1 VRTARADVAVIGEV
15 LIEISADAP
24 FQPGQLVRFGVSG
37 DALNAAAAAA
47 ASGARTVLITR
58 VGDDELGEV
67 IVTRAAGLGIDTS
80 GIRRVP
86 GQQGVYFAVA
96 DPSGAGQFAYA
107 RRGSAASTMTP
118 ADLDRLPAPRV
129 VLASGVTCAISAS
142 AADTVR
148 AAALLAREFIYDPNF
163 RPRLTST
170 AAAVGMLTELA
181 PVASVITP
189 SAPGECRELLG
200 DPDPS
205 AAARALRRLG
215 ARAVA
220 VTCGPEGVLLDHEE
234 RQELVPA
241 VPAPMVTDQTGAG
254 DVFAGTLAGRLA
266 LGDDL
271 HRAVRLAAAA
281 AALSLAGQGGTGL
294 IPGLAQTQACL
305 NAQAA
310 PGT

>member
-1 VRTARADVAVIGEV
+1 VTAPGADVAVIGEV
-15 LIEISADAP
+15 LVEISADAP
-24 FQPGQLVRFGVSG
+24 FHEGQLVRFGVSG
-37 DALNAAAAAA
+37 DALTAAAAAA
-47 ASGARTVLITR
+47 ASGAHTVLITR

-67 IVTRAAGLGIDTS
+67 VIGRAARLGIDTS

-118 ADLDRLPAPRV
+118 ADLDRVPAPRV
-129 VLASGVTCAISAS
+129 LLASGIGCAISAS

-148 AAALLAREFIYDPNF
+148 AGARLAREFVYDPNF
-163 RPRLTST
+163 RPRLTSAAAAARMLAELAR
-170 AAAVGMLTELA
+170 AAAV
-181 PVASVITP
+181 VTP

-220 VTCGPEGVLLDHEE
+220 VTCGPEGVLLDHDE

-241 VPAPMVTDQTGAG
+241 VPAPTVIDQTGAG

-271 HRAVRLAAAA
+271 DRAVRLAAAA
-281 AALSLAGQGGTGL
+281 ASLSLAGRGGTGL
-294 IPGLAQTQACL
+294 IPDLAQTRACL
-305 NAQAA
+305 EARAV

>member
-1 VRTARADVAVIGEV
+1 VTAAGADVAVIGEV
-15 LIEISADAP
+15 LIEIAAAAS

-47 ASGARTVLITR
+47 ASGAHTVLISR

-67 IVTRAAGLGIDTS
+67 IIGCAAGLGIDTS

-129 VLASGVTCAISAS
+129 MLASGITCAISAS

-148 AAALLAREFIYDPNF
+148 VAARLAREFVYDPNF
-163 RPRLTST
+163 RPRLTSAAAAARLLKELAP
-170 AAAVGMLTELA
+170 AAAV
-181 PVASVITP
+181 VTP

-220 VTCGPEGVLLDHEE
+220 VTCGPGGVLVDHAQ

-241 VPAPMVTDQTGAG
+241 VPAPAVTDQTGAG

-271 HRAVRLAAAA
+271 GAAVRLATAAA
-281 AALSLAGQGGTGL
+281 SLSLAGQGGTGL
-294 IPGLAQTQACL
+294 IPDLAQTQAHL
-305 NAQAA
+305 RAHAG
-310 PGT
+310 PGS